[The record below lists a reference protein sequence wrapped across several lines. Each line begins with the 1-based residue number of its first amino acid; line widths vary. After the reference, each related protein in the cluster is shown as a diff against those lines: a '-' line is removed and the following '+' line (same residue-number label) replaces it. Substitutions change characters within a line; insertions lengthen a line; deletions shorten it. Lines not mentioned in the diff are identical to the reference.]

1 MEDSVIISAIQ
12 EQEKGPNHESPLKP
26 IDLLTVKIDKLTL
39 ELEAVKRDIKIILDH
54 INYKD
59 KQSQPSKGW
68 WY

>member
-12 EQEKGPNHESPLKP
+12 EQGNGPNHQSPIKP
-26 IDLLTVKIDKLTL
+26 IDRLNVKVDKLTL
-39 ELEAVKRDIKIILDH
+39 EVEAVKRDIKIILDH

-68 WY
+68 FY

>member
-12 EQEKGPNHESPLKP
+12 EQGNGANHQSPLKP

-59 KQSQPSKGW
+59 KQSQPKGW
-68 WY
+68 FY